1 MDLTSPPP
9 VLDMTCTSAV
19 QRSPEGPTMMSCMRI
34 LHPAGTASAF
44 LRQHGNSI
52 QRNTKE
58 VDSPGS
64 EHYDLA
70 TLVSSSAPLFVSF
83 GDPKSSRSSKS
94 SRSQTR
100 DPKMATLD
108 PKTVRLVPK
117 TGLNPFR
124 ICVLP
129 SKTAAD
135 GRTHDGRTNGRT
147 HMKNLRHSHNRPFG
161 QLSDIH

>member
-1 MDLTSPPP
+1 
-9 VLDMTCTSAV
+9 
-19 QRSPEGPTMMSCMRI
+19 MRI

-100 DPKMATLD
+100 DPKMVTLD
-108 PKTVRLVPK
+108 PKTVKTEQFLRQIPLESAFFRPK
-117 TGLNPFR
+117 L
-124 ICVLP
+124 
-129 SKTAAD
+129 SA
-135 GRTHDGRTNGRT
+135 RTNGRT
-147 HMKNLRHSHNRPFG
+147 TNERTHTHEKFEALT
-161 QLSDIH
+161 Q

>member
-1 MDLTSPPP
+1 
-9 VLDMTCTSAV
+9 
-19 QRSPEGPTMMSCMRI
+19 MRI

-64 EHYDLA
+64 EHYDGLA

-108 PKTVRLVPK
+108 PKTVKTEQFLRQIPLESAFCRPK
-117 TGLNPFR
+117 L
-124 ICVLP
+124 L
-129 SKTAAD
+129 
-135 GRTHDGRTNGRT
+135 RTHERTDERTDERT
-147 HMKNLRHSHNRPFG
+147 HTHEKFEALT
-161 QLSDIH
+161 Q

>member
-1 MDLTSPPP
+1 
-9 VLDMTCTSAV
+9 
-19 QRSPEGPTMMSCMRI
+19 MRI

-100 DPKMATLD
+100 DPKMVTLD
-108 PKTVRLVPK
+108 PKTVK
-117 TGLNPFR
+117 TEQFFAANPFR
-124 ICVLP
+124 ICVFS
-129 SKTAAD
+129 SKTGANDARTNARTD
-135 GRTHDGRTNGRT
+135 ERTHT
-147 HMKNLRHSHNRPFG
+147 HEKFEALT
-161 QLSDIH
+161 Q

>member
-1 MDLTSPPP
+1 
-9 VLDMTCTSAV
+9 
-19 QRSPEGPTMMSCMRI
+19 MRI

-117 TGLNPFR
+117 TEQFLRQIPLESVFCRSRTVNFR
-124 ICVLP
+124 SDPKTVSRDPKTVRFGPKTEQFLRQIPLESVFCS
-129 SKTAAD
+129 SKTGQKMSTRTDA
-135 GRTHDGRTNGRT
+135 RTHERTDAHT
-147 HMKNLRHSHNRPFG
+147 
-161 QLSDIH
+161 

>member
-1 MDLTSPPP
+1 
-9 VLDMTCTSAV
+9 
-19 QRSPEGPTMMSCMRI
+19 MMSCMRI

-108 PKTVRLVPK
+108 PKTVNTEQFLRQIPLESV
-117 TGLNPFR
+117 F
-124 ICVLP
+124 CM
-129 SKTAAD
+129 SKTCMKMSA
-135 GRTHDGRTNGRT
+135 RTNDGRT

-161 QLSDIH
+161 Q

>member
-1 MDLTSPPP
+1 
-9 VLDMTCTSAV
+9 
-19 QRSPEGPTMMSCMRI
+19 MSCMRI

-117 TGLNPFR
+117 TEQFLRQIPLESVF
-124 ICVLP
+124 CL
-129 SKTAAD
+129 SKT
-135 GRTHDGRTNGRT
+135 GLKMRVRTNDGRTNGRT

-161 QLSDIH
+161 QIRLQP

>member
-1 MDLTSPPP
+1 
-9 VLDMTCTSAV
+9 
-19 QRSPEGPTMMSCMRI
+19 MRI
-34 LHPAGTASAF
+34 FHPAGTASAF

-100 DPKMATLD
+100 DPKMVTLD

-135 GRTHDGRTNGRT
+135 ARTNGRT
-147 HMKNLRHSHNRPFG
+147 DAHTWKIWGTHTIGPSGKNPQTALKHPEKKGFVVRFQTDLNFEA
-161 QLSDIH
+161 

>member
-1 MDLTSPPP
+1 
-9 VLDMTCTSAV
+9 
-19 QRSPEGPTMMSCMRI
+19 MRI

-83 GDPKSSRSSKS
+83 GDPKSSGSSKS

-100 DPKMATLD
+100 DPKMVTLD
-108 PKTVRLVPK
+108 PKTVK
-117 TGLNPFR
+117 TEQFLRQIPLESAFFR
-124 ICVLP
+124 QKLLR
-129 SKTAAD
+129 TDAARTD
-135 GRTHDGRTNGRT
+135 ERTHT
-147 HMKNLRHSHNRPFG
+147 HEKFEALT
-161 QLSDIH
+161 Q

>member
-1 MDLTSPPP
+1 M
-9 VLDMTCTSAV
+9 

-135 GRTHDGRTNGRT
+135 GRRRTNGRT

-161 QLSDIH
+161 Q

>member
-1 MDLTSPPP
+1 
-9 VLDMTCTSAV
+9 
-19 QRSPEGPTMMSCMRI
+19 MRI

-100 DPKMATLD
+100 DPKMVTLD
-108 PKTVRLVPK
+108 PKTVKTEQFLRQIPLESAFFRPK
-117 TGLNPFR
+117 LSERRTNE
-124 ICVLP
+124 
-129 SKTAAD
+129 
-135 GRTHDGRTNGRT
+135 RTHERT
-147 HMKNLRHSHNRPFG
+147 HTHEKFEALT
-161 QLSDIH
+161 Q

>member
-1 MDLTSPPP
+1 
-9 VLDMTCTSAV
+9 MTCSAKV
-19 QRSPEGPTMMSCMRI
+19 ARRANDDVMHENPPSCR
-34 LHPAGTASAF
+34 HRVGTASAF

-117 TGLNPFR
+117 TEQFLQQIPWNLCFAYPKQVR
-124 ICVLP
+124 
-129 SKTAAD
+129 KWAN
-135 GRTHDGRTNGRT
+135 GRTNERTNGRT

-161 QLSDIH
+161 Q